1 MASFRQGIK
10 QHWAIWLVILLS
22 APAKLIAAINM
33 PWDIDIVPVVE
44 RNVQYALTPIGTLS
58 SVAAYNLPM
67 LEWIH
72 LPAQWLTGNVWWT
85 IVLTLMVFNALG
97 TLAVYALSLDLFT
110 DKRAA
115 LASAVFFTL
124 SEVGISSAFTAW
136 AQLLLPTY
144 FALVTLCLW
153 WWYQH
158 ERGRWLAL
166 AGILAT
172 AAFMTHFSALLLY
185 PAMLVFAL
193 LVRAKWQWGWLM
205 AGAIGILLM
214 LMPYI
219 QVQIERDFVDV
230 RAFASQEVLV
240 SDAVMASVQQYKPEN
255 QGVIPVDAPEP
266 ATDISPEP
274 TAEPTTANPTENT
287 PRPRWLRALD
297 YAAEAPAWYV
307 RAMTIA
313 FQFRAQGIADLNPT
327 LGMLADWLSRATVLL
342 YAVSI
347 GLAIWHI
354 MRDWRTGNQKTSLL
368 TLLRETPAGRLLI
381 LVIFLTTMITL
392 MIATRTI
399 DNPTYWMGFIS
410 VQWVI
415 AGYAVSLLPDTRQM
429 RVIILTALVIYGSI
443 QSADRVLRVVQ
454 HDDSVFSFY
463 NVGLYRHVADT
474 ANYIA
479 ADWSAEN
486 DADSLIVSYDILRE
500 NPNFWW
506 VVAWHSIDESYR
518 IGMTF
523 DFLLSYHHGLYN
535 SNRNPVGIADVVDN
549 ENQADYIV
557 IYTPALERY
566 TLDEY
571 EVTQFGAIVV
581 LEPR

>member
-1 MASFRQGIK
+1 
-10 QHWAIWLVILLS
+10 

-67 LEWIH
+67 LEWMH

-97 TLAVYALSLDLFT
+97 TLAVYALSIDLFD

-115 LASAVFFTL
+115 LVSAVFFTL
-124 SEVGISSAFTAW
+124 SEVGVSSTYTAW

-153 WWYQH
+153 WWYQR
-158 ERGRWLAL
+158 EQGIWLAL

-193 LVRAKWQWGWLM
+193 LVRAKWQWGWLI
-205 AGAIGILLM
+205 AGAVSVLLLM
-214 LMPYI
+214 MPYL

-240 SDAVMASVQQYKPEN
+240 SDEVMASVQQYKPEN
-255 QGVIPVDAPEP
+255 QIFAEPTEIVPEP
-266 ATDISPEP
+266 APEVTIPEAQP
-274 TAEPTTANPTENT
+274 TPDAVPNE
-287 PRPRWLRALD
+287 PRPRWLRVVD
-297 YAAEAPAWYV
+297 YALEAPIWYL
-307 RAMTIA
+307 RAMTTA
-313 FQFRAQGIADLNPT
+313 FDFNLQGIAGVNPT
-327 LGMLADWLSRATVLL
+327 LGMLTTWLLQTTVLL
-342 YAVSI
+342 YGVSI
-347 GLAIWHI
+347 GLAVWQVV
-354 MRDWRTGNQKTSLL
+354 RDWRTEKTSLL
-368 TLLRETPAGRLLI
+368 TILRETPAGRLI
-381 LVIFLTTMITL
+381 VLVIFLTTMIAL

-399 DNPTYWMGFIS
+399 DNPTYWMGFMS
-410 VQWVI
+410 VQWVMT
-415 AGYAVSLLPDTRQM
+415 GYALSLLPDTRNM
-429 RVIILTALVIYGSI
+429 LVVFIAIMLTYGGI
-443 QSADRVLRVVQ
+443 QSADRILRVVQ
-454 HDDSVFSFY
+454 HDDSIFSFY
-463 NVGLYRHVADT
+463 NVGLYRHVSDT
-474 ANYIA
+474 ADYIA
-479 ADWSAEN
+479 EDWSAEN
-486 DADSLIVSYDILRE
+486 DADSLVVSYDILRE

-506 VVAWHSIDESYR
+506 VVAWNSIDDSYR

-535 SNRNPVGIADVVDN
+535 TNRNPVGIAEGDN
-549 ENQADYIV
+549 QPDYIV
-557 IYTPALERY
+557 IYSPALERY
-566 TLDEY
+566 MLDDY
-571 EVTQFGAIVV
+571 EVTQFGTIVV